1 MLNYGYQTTS
11 ESGKWNSLKAALT
24 DAKASST
31 KGY

>member
-11 ESGKWNSLKAALT
+11 ESVKWNKLKAALT
-24 DAKASST
+24 QAKASST